1 MKFILFDVHETL
13 KNSRIGSVSIAS
25 NPLHLFRNN
34 LHTNFIFLKSDD
46 FNEGERFIARLIGD
60 DNLILATGKTGKVTV
75 LCGNL
80 LVFEPDSYFKNLRTG
95 SIRQMD
101 VNKIKEES
109 LRDTAFFILSDQPG
123 PKEWM
128 KASFD
133 VDGTIDFGKEP
144 IKGIALIESFDKL
157 T

>member
-1 MKFILFDVHETL
+1 MKFILFDIHETL
-13 KNSRIGSVSIAS
+13 KNSLIGSVSIAS

-34 LHTNFIFLKSDD
+34 LHTKFIFLKSDD
-46 FNEGERFIARLIGD
+46 FNEGECFVARLIGD
-60 DNLILATGKTGKVTV
+60 DLILATGKTGKVTV
-75 LCGNL
+75 LNGNL

-95 SIRQMD
+95 SICQMD

-123 PKEWM
+123 PKDWT

-133 VDGTIDFGKEP
+133 TDGTIDFGKEP
-144 IKGIALIESFDKL
+144 IKGVALIENFDKL